1 MRQPPLPDDGAGRGA
16 PHAALLDGLLAEVPE
31 GGSISLDAFADRVA
45 PHGLAA
51 DAIDALIGALESTG
65 RSVEADP
72 MALRGELGV
81 VLGHARRFVSEH
93 GRRPTVD
100 ELAVAAAVPADV
112 VRRALVFGR
121 LMAR

>member
-1 MRQPPLPDDGAGRGA
+1 MSAAFPA
-16 PHAALLDGLLAEVPE
+16 PLLDELLAEIAE
-31 GGSISLDAFADRVA
+31 GAAISLDAFAERVA
-45 PHGLAA
+45 SHGLSS
-51 DAIDALIGALESTG
+51 DAIDALIGALERAG

-81 VLGHARRFVSEH
+81 VLAHARRFVSER

-100 ELAVAAAVPADV
+100 ELAIAASVPADV